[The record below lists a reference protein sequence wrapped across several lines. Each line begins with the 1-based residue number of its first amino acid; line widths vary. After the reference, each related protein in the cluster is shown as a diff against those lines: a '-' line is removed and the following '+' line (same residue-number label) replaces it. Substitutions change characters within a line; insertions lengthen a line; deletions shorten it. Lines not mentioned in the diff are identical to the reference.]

1 MGLQT
6 DLTDCS
12 LWPVIRQVKVS
23 GPDWRRGQNIGLYW
37 SLGQNISLIQSRGQN
52 VGPGRSQCQIIGL
65 CRSGGQNTGLIRSG
79 GQDFGFGFDRVARV
93 RSPELGLVLAKR
105 TSGNTAWLSNSF
117 FEELTH
123 TRLALISFL
132 RVSAAAF
139 VVAVDRVPAHT
150 RAISGGAVMATVRR
164 ADAAALRPARGVV
177 PPLSLQERTQVH
189 EAYRPT
195 DSAAETYAGHVRPA
209 SR

>member
-1 MGLQT
+1 M
-6 DLTDCS
+6 
-12 LWPVIRQVKVS
+12 VV
-23 GPDWRRGQNIGLYW
+23 
-37 SLGQNISLIQSRGQN
+37 
-52 VGPGRSQCQIIGL
+52 
-65 CRSGGQNTGLIRSG
+65 
-79 GQDFGFGFDRVARV
+79 
-93 RSPELGLVLAKR
+93 EH
-105 TSGNTAWLSNSF
+105 SF

-150 RAISGGAVMATVRR
+150 RAISGGAVMAAVRR

-177 PPLSLQERTQVH
+177 PPLSLQERTQVQ
-189 EAYRPT
+189 EAYQPM
-195 DSAAETYAGHVRPA
+195 DSGAETYAGHVRTA